1 MTKLPLIIRPY
12 TDADVL
18 KLQGSQPE
26 EAPFANKAANRLWNL
41 LTTKDYTHAMGA
53 VTGNQAMQMV
63 KAGVPAIYCSGW
75 QVAADANDS
84 HQMYPDQSLY
94 AVHSVPMLVGKL
106 NNALRRADQIE
117 WVESPGKSHRDWFAP
132 IVADAEAGFGGAL
145 NTFELMKSMIR
156 AGAAGVHFED
166 QLSSAKKCGHLGG
179 KVLVPASEF
188 IKKLIAARLACDVM
202 GTNTLIIAR
211 TDANSA
217 RLLTSDIDNSDWEYI
232 ETHDFHD
239 GHRGRTPEGF
249 HHITGGIDMAISRG
263 LEYAP
268 YADMLWCE
276 TSTPDLAEAKKFADA
291 IHTEFP
297 GKLLAYNCSPSFN
310 WRKNLDDETIAK
322 FQKELATMGYK
333 FQFIT
338 LAGFHNLNHH
348 MFQLAKDYE
357 ARDMTAYAD
366 LQDAEFAAE
375 THGYTAHRH
384 QREVGTGYFDAV
396 SQAITSGES
405 STLAL
410 KESTETEQF

>member
-1 MTKLPLIIRPY
+1 MSDRWKDTVRPY
-12 TDADVL
+12 TENDV
-18 KLQGSQPE
+18 
-26 EAPFANKAANRLWNL
+26 NL
-41 LTTKDYTHAMGA
+41 LKGSISESHTLACNTSRLLWKMLKEDDYTHAMGA

-94 AVHSVPMLVGKL
+94 AVHSVPMLIQKI
-106 NNALRRADQIE
+106 NNSLRRADQVE
-117 WVESPGKSHRDWFAP
+117 WSENQGHKMREWFVP
-132 IVADAEAGFGGAL
+132 IVADAEAGFGGPL
-145 NTFELMKSMIR
+145 NAFELMKSMIR

-188 IKKLIAARLACDVM
+188 IKKLIAARLASDVM
-202 GTNTLIIAR
+202 GTPTVLIAR

-217 RLLTSDIDNSDWEYI
+217 KLLTSDIDEEDHEFITSDS
-232 ETHDFHD
+232 
-239 GHRGRTPEGF
+239 RTPEGF

-263 LEYAP
+263 LQYAP
-268 YADMLWCE
+268 YADLLWCE
-276 TSTPDLAEAKKFADA
+276 TGKPDLDEARAFADA
-291 IHTEFP
+291 IHEKFP

-310 WRKNLDDETIAK
+310 WRKHLDNDTIAR
-322 FQKELATMGYK
+322 FQKELGKMGYK

-338 LAGFHNLNHH
+338 LAGFHNLNYH
-348 MFQLAKDYE
+348 MFELAKDYQD
-357 ARDMTAYAD
+357 RDMSAYAD
-366 LQDAEFAAE
+366 LQENEFSAEKY
-375 THGYTAHRH
+375 GYTATKH
-384 QREVGTGYFDAV
+384 QREVGTGYFDLVA
-396 SQAITSGES
+396 QTISGDNV

>member
-1 MTKLPLIIRPY
+1 MSKLPPITRPY
-12 TDADVL
+12 TDEDVVR
-18 KLQGSQPE
+18 LQGSQPE
-26 EAPFANKAANRLWNL
+26 TAPFAQLAADRLWKL
-41 LTTKDYTHAMGA
+41 LTTRDYTHAMGA

-63 KAGVPAIYCSGW
+63 KAGVPSIYCSGW

-84 HQMYPDQSLY
+84 HAMYPDQSLY

-106 NNALRRADQIE
+106 NNALRRSDQIE
-117 WVESPGKSHRDWFAP
+117 WAEDPGNPKRDWFAP
-132 IVADAEAGFGGAL
+132 IVADAEAGFGGSL
-145 NTFELMKSMIR
+145 NAFELMKSMIR

-188 IKKLIAARLACDVM
+188 IKKLVAARLATDVM
-202 GTNTLIIAR
+202 GNTGTLIIAR

-217 RLLTSDIDNSDWEYI
+217 RLLTSDIDEADAQFITSSE
-232 ETHDFHD
+232 
-239 GHRGRTPEGF
+239 RTPEGF
-249 HHITGGIDMAISRG
+249 HRITGGIDMAISRG
-263 LEYAP
+263 LQYAP
-268 YADMLWCE
+268 YADLLWCE
-276 TSTPDLAEAKKFADA
+276 TSTPNLDEARDFAEA
-291 IHTEFP
+291 IHDQFP

-322 FQKELATMGYK
+322 FQSELGAMGYK

-338 LAGFHNLNHH
+338 LAGFHNLNHN
-348 MFQLAKDYE
+348 MFQLALDYE
-357 ARDMTAYAD
+357 QRDMSAYAD

-375 THGYTAHRH
+375 DQGYTAHRH

-396 SQAITSGES
+396 AQTISSGET

-410 KESTETEQF
+410 EESTEAEQF